1 VEQVAPTGRQSPPPE
16 APLRGVSSRPG
27 VVRAGPRTPL
37 LDREGFLGPV
47 MILPAVLYVLA
58 LVGFPFGLSIYL
70 AMSDA
75 KIASSE
81 IHFVGLANVVGA
93 LASPT
98 FKKSLGNTV
107 IFTLVSQTLVLGL
120 GKALA
125 TCLQQPFYGKS
136 ILRFLILLPWVAPI
150 SLGTIGWKWMLDSLY
165 SPVNWV
171 LQALH
176 VVGPGTWPMWFGE
189 KDLAMAAVIG
199 VHVWRLLPFATI
211 LILAGLTS
219 IPKEVQE
226 AAAVDGA
233 GVWKREVHIVWPLLR
248 PIMTVAGLFGIIF
261 AFTDMTVI
269 YVLTR
274 GGPAQATQVLSSL
287 AFFTGILGGD
297 LAGGAA
303 ISLFLFPVLL
313 IVAVVLLVIARR
325 TEVT

>member
-1 VEQVAPTGRQSPPPE
+1 
-16 APLRGVSSRPG
+16 
-27 VVRAGPRTPL
+27 
-37 LDREGFLGPV
+37 

-58 LVGFPFGLSIYL
+58 LVGFPFVLSIYL
-70 AMSDA
+70 ALSDA
-75 KIASSE
+75 KIASTE
-81 IHFVGLANVVGA
+81 THFVGLANVLGA
-93 LASPT
+93 LESPT
-98 FKKSLGNTV
+98 FRKSLGNTF
-107 IFTLVSQTLVLGL
+107 IFTFVSQTLVLVL
-120 GKALA
+120 GKVLA
-125 TCLQQPFYGKS
+125 TCLQQEFYGKS

-176 VVGPGTWPMWFGE
+176 IVGKNTWPMWFGE

-199 VHVWRLLPFATI
+199 VHVWRLLPFATV

-219 IPKEVQE
+219 IPREVEE

-233 GVWKREVHIVWPLLR
+233 GFWKREIHVVLPLLR

-313 IVAVVLLVIARR
+313 VVAIVLLMIARR
-325 TEVT
+325 AEIT